1 MNAKKIAEKL
11 LSCREKEMTAAQK
24 ESQRV
29 SFAYGNTY
37 IENDEMT
44 REAVEQAAKSVPQK
58 D

>member
-1 MNAKKIAEKL
+1 MNTKKIAEKL
-11 LSCREKEMTAAQK
+11 ISCREKEMTAAQK

-44 REAVEQAAKSVPQK
+44 REAV
-58 D
+58 